1 MQKDIDSAALI
12 SKFIEYATIEGETKL
27 TGDYRTGNKMSKRLT
42 KIYELIK
49 TDMNIAQTV
58 LGTVMRSESYRARSL
73 AAVDALRLN
82 ILVEEAVA
90 LLEEGAKREDI
101 LGFGCETAL
110 KIWRGE
116 VPGATLLD

>member
-1 MQKDIDSAALI
+1 MKKDIDSAALI

-42 KIYELIK
+42 KIFELIK
-49 TDMNIAQTV
+49 DDMDIAQNV

-101 LGFGCETAL
+101 LGFGCEMAL
-110 KIWRGE
+110 RIWRGE
-116 VPGATLLD
+116 VPGTTLLD